1 MKLCDLKMVTI
12 SCKQSAISMDGGVTR
27 SSLTAFLPF
36 FGLLGQFWSG
46 LNNVFGWMVGCL
58 GGQVVG
64 MENAKKG
71 VVFSDLV
78 DGWLVWGQRGLV
90 VIMRQ
95 EGVICVQQVQT
106 NPSLLTIHCH
116 LQSNNYTSTVLFGKK
131 SQM

>member
-1 MKLCDLKMVTI
+1 MCLV
-12 SCKQSAISMDGGVTR
+12 
-27 SSLTAFLPF
+27 
-36 FGLLGQFWSG
+36 
-46 LNNVFGWMVGCL
+46 GWLVGCL

-64 MENAKKG
+64 MEKAKKR
-71 VVFSDLV
+71 VVLSDLV
-78 DGWLVWGQRGLV
+78 DGWMVWGQNGLV

-131 SQM
+131 SQMWVAGTDG

>member
-1 MKLCDLKMVTI
+1 MCL
-12 SCKQSAISMDGGVTR
+12 
-27 SSLTAFLPF
+27 
-36 FGLLGQFWSG
+36 
-46 LNNVFGWMVGCL
+46 VGCL

-64 MENAKKG
+64 MEKAKKG

-131 SQM
+131 SQMWVTGSDG